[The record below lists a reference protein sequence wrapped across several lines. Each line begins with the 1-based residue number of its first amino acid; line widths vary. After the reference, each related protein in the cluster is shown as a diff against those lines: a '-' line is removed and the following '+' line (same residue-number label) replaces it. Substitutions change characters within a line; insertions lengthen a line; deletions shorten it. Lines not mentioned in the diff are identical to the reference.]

1 MDPTPDLAPHRVP
14 PQPSWRKPVGML
26 LVILYI
32 ILYALA
38 VSGLADR
45 ISALPIWLEAITYLV
60 AGIAWIA
67 PLKPFILWMN
77 TGRWSAR

>member
-1 MDPTPDLAPHRVP
+1 MDPSSDLAPHRIP

-38 VSGLADR
+38 VSALADS
-45 ISALPIWLEAITYLV
+45 ISALPIWLETITYLV

-77 TGRWSAR
+77 TGRWSA

>member
-1 MDPTPDLAPHRVP
+1 MEPSLDLSPHRVP
-14 PQPSWRKPVGML
+14 PPPSWRKPVGML

-32 ILYALA
+32 TLYALA
-38 VSGLADR
+38 VSALAES
-45 ISALPIWLEAITYLV
+45 ISALPPWLEALAYLV

-77 TGRWSAR
+77 TGRWSAK